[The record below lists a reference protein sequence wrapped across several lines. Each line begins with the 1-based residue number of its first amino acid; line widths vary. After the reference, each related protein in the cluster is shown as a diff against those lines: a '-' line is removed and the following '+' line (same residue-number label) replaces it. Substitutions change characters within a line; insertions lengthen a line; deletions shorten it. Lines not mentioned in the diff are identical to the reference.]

1 MLSAEGNFFMA
12 TNSNLGKNSRLHLLG
27 AMLLLWCAAICGR
40 LVYLQIFRYGGFVK
54 QAEHQQQREIPLS
67 AKRGVIYD
75 RSGKELA
82 MSVLVDSAFA
92 VPSEVK
98 DLPTAVSLITRITR
112 DDHNVVL
119 ADCRNHKT
127 FCWVARKADD
137 ETIER
142 IKSLNLQGIHFQKEP
157 KRFYPARDLAAQVV
171 GTVGME
177 DVGQS
182 GIEHAFDE
190 EMRGRAGKM
199 FISVDA
205 RRQWF
210 SDVEKQP
217 EPGASLVLTIDK
229 NIQYIAEKELDQAI
243 HDTQAIAG
251 TVIVENPHTGEI
263 LALANRPTFNPNL
276 RKEITPNALTNR
288 AVSYV
293 YEPGSTFK
301 LVTISAALEE
311 KLTNPDEVFDCQMGS
326 IVYNGMRIRDSKPH
340 GLLPVWGVLAESS
353 DVGAI
358 KIALRLGEDR
368 LYKYIRAYGFGQQ
381 TGIELPGE
389 TRGLTKPVSRWSK
402 VSIAAISMGQEIGIS
417 PLQLSGLISTFANDG
432 VWVAPCIVAGTVGP
446 NSAPQSTPQTVA
458 FHPGA
463 SRRVIS
469 SYTAAEMRSMMQ
481 KVVIEGTGRKAILEG
496 YTSAGKTGAA
506 QKVDPATGAYSKTK
520 YIGSFAGFAPV
531 NNPQIVVAVILDSAV
546 GLHQGGQ
553 ISAPVFRR
561 ISQQVL
567 EYLHVP
573 HDLPLA
579 PQHQLL
585 LAKTKDKD
593 LEEGTPDHPGEPL
606 ETAEVN
612 SDSSDG
618 TKAPSVAR
626 ATLRQ
631 AQGRLS
637 PATAGADGNV
647 VQAAMR
653 EPVSSNA
660 VGGSSTQGNP
670 SKTPDAGT
678 PAQAKLPS
686 TGTVVLDVEQGGIE
700 VPLFVGKTVRGSV
713 EAAQDIGLELEA
725 VGSGVARQQT
735 PVAGTHV
742 AAGARVTVQFGRKSQ
757 DLNHRG
763 HRVHRGR
770 RMNFSVPLRVLCG
783 KTLRFDPQKNRVI
796 R

>member
-1 MLSAEGNFFMA
+1 MA
-12 TNSNLGKNSRLHLLG
+12 SNSTPGKNSRLHILG
-27 AMLLLWCAAICGR
+27 AVLVLWCVAICGR
-40 LVYLQIFRYGGFVK
+40 LVFLQIFSYGRFVK
-54 QAEHQQQREIPLS
+54 QAGHQQQRAIPLA

-75 RSGKELA
+75 RAGHELA

-92 VPSEVK
+92 VPTEVK
-98 DLPTAVSLITRITR
+98 DLPTAVSLITRITG
-112 DDHNVVL
+112 DDYNVVL
-119 ADCRNHKT
+119 ADCRAHRT
-127 FCWVARKADD
+127 FCWVARKASD
-137 ETIER
+137 ETIQR
-142 IKSLNLQGIHFQKEP
+142 INSLKLQGIHFQKEP
-157 KRFYPARDLAAQVV
+157 KRFYPARDLAAQVL
-171 GTVGME
+171 GSVGME
-177 DVGQS
+177 DSGQS
-182 GIEHAFDE
+182 GIEHEFDDQL
-190 EMRGRAGKM
+190 RGRPGKM

-210 SDVEKQP
+210 ADVETQP
-217 EPGASLVLTIDK
+217 DPGDNLVLTVDK

-276 RKEITPNALTNR
+276 RKQITPGALTNR

-311 KLTNPDEVFDCQMGS
+311 KVTNPDEVFDCQMGA

-368 LYKYIRAYGFGQQ
+368 FYKYIRAYGFGQQ

-417 PLQLSGLISTFANDG
+417 PMQLAGLISTFANDG
-432 VWVAPCIVAGTVGP
+432 VWVAPRIVAGTVQPKG
-446 NSAPQSTPQTVA
+446 TPQTVA

-463 SRRVIS
+463 SHRVIS
-469 SYTAAEMRSMMQ
+469 SFTAAEMRSMMQ
-481 KVVIEGTGRKAILEG
+481 KVVLEGTGRKAILEG
-496 YTSAGKTGAA
+496 YTSAGKTGTA
-506 QKVDPATGAYSKTK
+506 QKVDPATGVYSKTK

-573 HDLPLA
+573 HDMPLA

-593 LEEGTPDHPGEPL
+593 LEEGTPDHPGETL

-612 SDSSDG
+612 GDTFAP
-618 TKAPSVAR
+618 TKPSVAR
-626 ATLRQ
+626 APT
-631 AQGRLS
+631 
-637 PATAGADGNV
+637 PASAGGEANV

-653 EPVSSNA
+653 EPVSPDPANA
-660 VGGSSTQGNP
+660 VGSQEVPAKPPDAAASTQL
-670 SKTPDAGT
+670 
-678 PAQAKLPS
+678 KLPS

-700 VPLFVGKTVRGSV
+700 VPTFVGKTVRGAV
-713 EAAQDIGLELEA
+713 ESAQDIGLELDA
-725 VGSGVARQQT
+725 VGSGVARQQS
-735 PVAGTHV
+735 PPAGTHV
-742 AAGARVTVQFGRKSQ
+742 AAGARVTVQFGR
-757 DLNHRG
+757 
-763 HRVHRGR
+763 
-770 RMNFSVPLRVLCG
+770 
-783 KTLRFDPQKNRVI
+783 
-796 R
+796 

>member
-1 MLSAEGNFFMA
+1 MVKDCN
-12 TNSNLGKNSRLHLLG
+12 TGKNSRLYLLG
-27 AMLLLWCAAICGR
+27 GVLLFWCLAICLR
-40 LVYLQIFRYGGFVK
+40 LVYLQIFCYGSFAK
-54 QAEHQQQREIPLS
+54 QAEHQQQRAIPLS

-75 RSGKELA
+75 RAGRELA

-98 DLPTAVSLITRITR
+98 DLPTAISLITRISGEDR
-112 DDHNVVL
+112 NDVL

-137 ETIER
+137 QTIER
-142 IKSLNLQGIHFQKEP
+142 IRSLNLQGIHFQKEP
-157 KRFYPARDLAAQVV
+157 KRFYPARDLAAQVL
-171 GTVGME
+171 GSVGME
-177 DVGQS
+177 DSGQS
-182 GIEHAFDE
+182 GIEHAFDDE
-190 EMRGRAGKM
+190 LRGRSGKM
-199 FISVDA
+199 LISVDA
-205 RRQWF
+205 RKQWY
-210 SDVEKQP
+210 SSVETQP
-217 EPGASLVLTIDK
+217 EPGENLVLTIDK
-229 NIQYIAEKELDQAI
+229 NIQYIAEKELEQAI
-243 HDTQAIAG
+243 HDTKAIAG

-276 RKEITPNALTNR
+276 RKQITPGALTNR

-311 KLTNPDEVFDCQMGS
+311 KVTNPDEVFDCQMGA

-368 LYKYIRAYGFGQQ
+368 FYKYIRAYGFGQQ

-389 TRGLTKPVSRWSK
+389 TRGLTKPVSRWSR

-417 PLQLSGLISTFANDG
+417 PLQLAGLISTFANDG
-432 VWVAPCIVAGTVGP
+432 VWVAPRIVAG
-446 NSAPQSTPQTVA
+446 SAQPQSTPQTVA
-458 FHPGA
+458 FHSGP

-469 SYTAAEMRSMMQ
+469 SYTAAEMRSMME
-481 KVVIEGTGRKAILEG
+481 KVVLEGTGRKAILEG
-496 YTSAGKTGAA
+496 YSAAGKTGTA

-553 ISAPVFRR
+553 VSAPVFRR

-585 LAKTKDKD
+585 LALAKTKDKD

-612 SDSSDG
+612 GSS
-618 TKAPSVAR
+618 APQPSVAR
-626 ATLRQ
+626 APLQQ

-637 PATAGADGNV
+637 PANAGSDGQI

-653 EPVSSNA
+653 AQVPGDPGA
-660 VGGSSTQGNP
+660 VAQRPTEQLKAPIATDAAP
-670 SKTPDAGT
+670 SPQTRL
-678 PAQAKLPS
+678 PAN
-686 TGTVVLDVEQGGIE
+686 GTVVLDVEQGGIE
-700 VPLFVGKTVRGSV
+700 VPPFLGKTVRGAV
-713 EAAQDIGLELEA
+713 EAAQDAGLELEA
-725 VGSGVARQQT
+725 VGSGVARQQS
-735 PVAGTHV
+735 PPAGTHV
-742 AAGARVTVQFGRKSQ
+742 PAGSRVTVQFGR
-757 DLNHRG
+757 
-763 HRVHRGR
+763 
-770 RMNFSVPLRVLCG
+770 
-783 KTLRFDPQKNRVI
+783 
-796 R
+796 

>member
-1 MLSAEGNFFMA
+1 MA
-12 TNSNLGKNSRLHLLG
+12 TPSKLGKNSRLYLLG
-27 AMLLLWCAAICGR
+27 AMLLFWCVAICGR
-40 LVYLQIFRYGGFVK
+40 LVYLQIFRYGSFVK

-75 RSGKELA
+75 RAGKELA

-92 VPSEVK
+92 VPTEVK
-98 DLPTAVSLITRITR
+98 DLPTAVSLITRITGE
-112 DDHNVVL
+112 DHNVVL

-177 DVGQS
+177 DSGQS
-182 GIEHAFDE
+182 GIEHEFDDE
-190 EMRGRAGKM
+190 LRGRAGKM

-217 EPGASLVLTIDK
+217 EPGESLVLTIDK
-229 NIQYIAEKELDQAI
+229 NIQYIAEKELEQAI

-276 RKEITPNALTNR
+276 RKQITPAALTNR

-368 LYKYIRAYGFGQQ
+368 FYKYIRAFGFGQQ

-417 PLQLSGLISTFANDG
+417 PIQLAGLVSTFANDG
-432 VWVAPCIVAGTVGP
+432 VWVAPRIVAGKVDPGD
-446 NSAPQSTPQTVA
+446 APQSGMKAVA

-463 SRRVIS
+463 SRRVDLELYGCRDASHDAESGARRHGPQSDSRRLHIGGEDGDGTEGRS
-469 SYTAAEMRSMMQ
+469 GDRRVFEDEIRRVVRGIRAAEQSADCGCCDSGFGR
-481 KVVIEGTGRKAILEG
+481 GTAPGRASIG
-496 YTSAGKTGAA
+496 ARISPRGAA
-506 QKVDPATGAYSKTK
+506 GA
-520 YIGSFAGFAPV
+520 G
-531 NNPQIVVAVILDSAV
+531 
-546 GLHQGGQ
+546 
-553 ISAPVFRR
+553 
-561 ISQQVL
+561 
-567 EYLHVP
+567 VP
-573 HDLPLA
+573 
-579 PQHQLL
+579 
-585 LAKTKDKD
+585 
-593 LEEGTPDHPGEPL
+593 
-606 ETAEVN
+606 
-612 SDSSDG
+612 
-618 TKAPSVAR
+618 AR
-626 ATLRQ
+626 AAR
-631 AQGRLS
+631 S
-637 PATAGADGNV
+637 
-647 VQAAMR
+647 AAVA
-653 EPVSSNA
+653 ESS
-660 VGGSSTQGNP
+660 
-670 SKTPDAGT
+670 
-678 PAQAKLPS
+678 
-686 TGTVVLDVEQGGIE
+686 
-700 VPLFVGKTVRGSV
+700 
-713 EAAQDIGLELEA
+713 
-725 VGSGVARQQT
+725 
-735 PVAGTHV
+735 V
-742 AAGARVTVQFGRKSQ
+742 AAGSSGDAG
-757 DLNHRG
+757 
-763 HRVHRGR
+763 
-770 RMNFSVPLRVLCG
+770 
-783 KTLRFDPQKNRVI
+783 
-796 R
+796 

>member
-1 MLSAEGNFFMA
+1 MA
-12 TNSNLGKNSRLHLLG
+12 SHSTLGKNSRLQLLG
-27 AMLLLWCAAICGR
+27 AFLFLWCFAICGR
-40 LVYLQIFRYGGFVK
+40 LVVLQIFDYGKFVK
-54 QAEHQQQREIPLS
+54 QAGHQQQRAIPLA

-75 RSGKELA
+75 RAGHELA

-92 VPSEVK
+92 VPTEVK
-98 DLPTAVSLITRITR
+98 DLPTAVNLITRITG
-112 DDHNVVL
+112 DDYNVVL
-119 ADCRNHKT
+119 ADCRAHKT
-127 FCWVARKADD
+127 FCWVARKAND

-142 IKSLNLQGIHFQKEP
+142 INSLKLQGIHFQKEP
-157 KRFYPARDLAAQVV
+157 KRFYPARDLAAQVL
-171 GTVGME
+171 GSVGME
-177 DVGQS
+177 DSGQS
-182 GIEHAFDE
+182 GIEHEFDDE
-190 EMRGRAGKM
+190 LSGHPGKM

-210 SDVEKQP
+210 ADVETQP
-217 EPGASLVLTIDK
+217 DPGDNLVLTIDK
-229 NIQYIAEKELDQAI
+229 NIQYIAEKELEQAI

-263 LALANRPTFNPNL
+263 LALANRPTFNPNQ
-276 RKEITPNALTNR
+276 RKQITPGALTNR

-311 KLTNPDEVFDCQMGS
+311 KVTNPNELFDCQMGS

-340 GLLPVWGVLAESS
+340 GILPVWGVLAESS

-368 LYKYIRAYGFGQQ
+368 FYKYIRAYGFGQQ

-417 PLQLSGLISTFANDG
+417 PLQLTGLISTFANDG
-432 VWVAPCIVAGTVGP
+432 VWVAPRIVTGTVQ
-446 NSAPQSTPQTVA
+446 PQGTPQMVA
-458 FHPGA
+458 FHTGP
-463 SRRVIS
+463 SHRVIS

-481 KVVIEGTGRKAILEG
+481 KVVLEGTGRKAILEG
-496 YTSAGKTGAA
+496 YSSAGKTGTA

-553 ISAPVFRR
+553 VSAPVFKR

-573 HDLPLA
+573 HDLPLS

-585 LAKTKDKD
+585 MAKMKEKD

-612 SDSSDG
+612 GSSSEPS
-618 TKAPSVAR
+618 KAPNVA
-626 ATLRQ
+626 
-631 AQGRLS
+631 
-637 PATAGADGNV
+637 PAPRPAIAGSDGNV
-647 VQAAMR
+647 VQAAVR
-653 EPVSSNA
+653 EPVSA
-660 VGGSSTQGNP
+660 GSIVQESPAAG
-670 SKTPDAGT
+670 TPDAGSAS
-678 PAQAKLPS
+678 PPKLPS

-700 VPLFVGKTVRGSV
+700 VPSFVGKTVRGAV
-713 EAAQDIGLELEA
+713 EAAQDLGLQVDA
-725 VGSGVARQQT
+725 VGSGVARQQS

-742 AAGARVTVQFGRKSQ
+742 AAGARVTVQFGR
-757 DLNHRG
+757 
-763 HRVHRGR
+763 
-770 RMNFSVPLRVLCG
+770 
-783 KTLRFDPQKNRVI
+783 
-796 R
+796 

>member
-1 MLSAEGNFFMA
+1 MA
-12 TNSNLGKNSRLHLLG
+12 TDSNLGKNARLYLLG
-27 AMLLLWCAAICGR
+27 GMLLFWCVAICGR
-40 LVYLQIFRYGGFVK
+40 LIYLQIFCYGSFVK

-75 RSGKELA
+75 RAGHELA

-92 VPSEVK
+92 VPTEVK
-98 DLPTAVSLITRITR
+98 DLPTAVSLITRITGE
-112 DDHNVVL
+112 DHNVVL

-137 ETIER
+137 ETIQR

-177 DVGQS
+177 DSGQS
-182 GIEHAFDE
+182 GIEHAFDDE
-190 EMRGRAGKM
+190 LRGRAGKM

-217 EPGASLVLTIDK
+217 EPGDSLVLTLDK

-276 RKEITPNALTNR
+276 RKQITPGALTNR

-368 LYKYIRAYGFGQQ
+368 FYKYIRAFGFGQQ

-417 PLQLSGLISTFANDG
+417 PLQLAGLVSTFANDG
-432 VWVAPCIVAGTVGP
+432 VWIAPRIVAGKVE
-446 NSAPQSTPQTVA
+446 PQGTSQSVA

-481 KVVIEGTGRKAILEG
+481 KVVLEGTGRKAILEG
-496 YTSAGKTGAA
+496 YTAAGKTGTA

-520 YIGSFAGFAPV
+520 YIGSFAGFAPL

-553 ISAPVFRR
+553 VSAPVFRR
-561 ISQQVL
+561 VAQQVL
-567 EYLHVP
+567 EYLHTP

-579 PQHQLL
+579 PNHQLL
-585 LAKTKDKD
+585 LASHATDKD

-606 ETAEVN
+606 ETAEV
-612 SDSSDG
+612 DG
-618 TKAPSVAR
+618 ASAQPAVGKQRVAPEP
-626 ATLRQ
+626 L
-631 AQGRLS
+631 
-637 PATAGADGNV
+637 PANVGGDGSV

-653 EPVSSNA
+653 QSESVPGPSVPDSAGHGPPQQEAPSSPDTA
-660 VGGSSTQGNP
+660 V
-670 SKTPDAGT
+670 A
-678 PAQAKLPS
+678 AQPKLPA

-700 VPLFVGKTVRGSV
+700 VPSFVGKTVRGAV
-713 EAAQDIGLELEA
+713 EAAQDAGLELEA
-725 VGSGVARQQT
+725 VGSGVARQQS
-735 PVAGTHV
+735 PPAGTHV
-742 AAGARVTVQFGRKSQ
+742 AAGAHVTVQFGR
-757 DLNHRG
+757 
-763 HRVHRGR
+763 
-770 RMNFSVPLRVLCG
+770 
-783 KTLRFDPQKNRVI
+783 
-796 R
+796 